1 MYYIYC
7 IHYFYYYY
15 ISSTS
20 DHTLPHTNNSTLDAV
35 GISLA
40 CDSGWCTAKS
50 CPTLCDPMDYS
61 PPGSSV
67 CGILQ
72 ARIMEWF
79 ALPSSWGSTWSRD
92 QTCVCC
98 VSCASRGI
106 LYHYKPLNANILD
119 NLHEMDKFLE
129 IHNLS
134 RLNYEEI
141 ENLNGPTAKWRRQN
155 CETPGR

>member
-1 MYYIYC
+1 MKNLKELTIKQPC
-7 IHYFYYYY
+7 
-15 ISSTS
+15 SVT
-20 DHTLPHTNNSTLDAV
+20 P
-35 GISLA
+35 
-40 CDSGWCTAKS
+40 S
-50 CPTLCDPMDYS
+50 CLTLCDPKDCS
-61 PPGSSV
+61 QPGSSV
-67 CGILQ
+67 HGIFQ
-72 ARIMEWF
+72 ARILKWV

-141 ENLNGPTAKWRRQN
+141 ENLNGPTARK
-155 CETPGR
+155 EIKSVMKTPNKY